1 MIEEHLSRIRLK
13 EEESKMR
20 LSAAEVEAAA
30 HIEKERENGVRHLG
44 DVRMECAELERSLI
58 ATARRNADEKISG
71 LRAGS
76 AKRLA
81 ALAVLARKNQ
91 GKALETIVKEFR
103 EGV

>member
-20 LSAAEVEAAA
+20 LSAAEVEAAER
-30 HIEKERENGVRHLG
+30 IEKAHEDGVKHLD
-44 DVRMECAELERSLI
+44 DVRMECADLERSFV
-58 ATARRNADEKISG
+58 ASARRNADEKISG
-71 LRAGS
+71 LRAGN

-81 ALAVLARKNQ
+81 ALSVLAKKNRE
-91 GKALETIVKEFR
+91 KALEMFMKEFR